1 MIQGIKANDH
11 RILSRVITRIE
22 NDDNVQDQRF
32 IELYDQSQKAI
43 RLGVTGPPGAGKST
57 ITNELIKRFL
67 KKNQTIG
74 VIAIDPSSP
83 FSGGALLGD
92 RVRMNHYNNDKSV
105 FIRSMGTH
113 GILGGLAR
121 KTQEAGDILAASGK
135 DIIIFETVGV
145 GQGEYDIAKAA
156 DLTILVLVPES
167 GDEIQLMKAGLIEIA
182 DIFVINKSDRE
193 GSDHLADTLSSMIN
207 AIDNDSKP
215 DAPVFNTIASDGR
228 GMDKFFDGVFDQ
240 LDKFDRCGLLVQKKK
255 ERYRNRVKKLI
266 QEQLLGEF
274 WTEDRLKKLEDETK
288 SIDTI
293 TESPYSIAN
302 NILKSFKS
310 RVITLPVRCHSLN
323 I

>member
-1 MIQGIKANDH
+1 MDQVTIQGIKANDH

-22 NDDNVQDQRF
+22 NDDYVHNQGF
-32 IELYDQSQKAI
+32 IELYDQAQKAI
-43 RLGVTGPPGAGKST
+43 RLGITGPPGAGKST
-57 ITNELIKRFL
+57 ITNELIKRFI
-67 KKNQTIG
+67 KNNQTIG

-121 KTQEAGDILAASGK
+121 KAEEAGDILAASGK
-135 DIIIFETVGV
+135 DVIIFETVGV

-193 GSDHLADTLSSMIN
+193 GADHLADTLSSMIN
-207 AIDNDSKP
+207 AIGNDSKP
-215 DAPVFNTIASDGR
+215 DAPVFTTVASDGR

-266 QEQLLGEF
+266 QEQLLVEF
-274 WTEDRLKKLEDETK
+274 WTEDRLRKLEDATK
-288 SIDTI
+288 SLDTI

-302 NILKSFKS
+302 DILKSFKS
-310 RVITLPVRCHSLN
+310 
-323 I
+323 

>member
-1 MIQGIKANDH
+1 MEQGTIQGIKANDH

-22 NDDNVQDQRF
+22 NDDYVQDQRF
-32 IELYDQSQKAI
+32 IELYDQAQKAI
-43 RLGVTGPPGAGKST
+43 RLGITGPPGAGKST

-113 GILGGLAR
+113 GEPGGLAR
-121 KTQEAGDILAASGK
+121 KAQEAGDILAASGK
-135 DIIIFETVGV
+135 DVIIFETVGV
-145 GQGEYDIAKAA
+145 GQGEYDVAKAA

-167 GDEIQLMKAGLIEIA
+167 GDEIQLMKAGLVEIA

-193 GSDHLADTLSSMIN
+193 GADRLANTLSSMIN
-207 AIDNDSKP
+207 AIGNDSKP
-215 DAPVFNTIASDGR
+215 DAPVFTTVASDGR
-228 GMDKFFDGVFDQ
+228 GMDKLFDGVFDQ

-266 QEQLLGEF
+266 QEQLLVEF
-274 WTEDRLKKLEDETK
+274 WTEDRLRKLEDATK
-288 SIDTI
+288 SLDTI
-293 TESPYSIAN
+293 TESPYSIADD
-302 NILKSFKS
+302 ILKSFIS
-310 RVITLPVRCHSLN
+310 
-323 I
+323 

>member
-1 MIQGIKANDH
+1 MEKVTIQGIKANDH
-11 RILSRVITRIE
+11 RVLSRVITHIE
-22 NDDNVQDQRF
+22 NDDYLQDQRF
-32 IELYDQSQKAI
+32 IELYDQAQEAI
-43 RLGVTGPPGAGKST
+43 RLGITGPPGAGKST
-57 ITNELIKRFL
+57 IINELIKRFL

-113 GILGGLAR
+113 GHLGGLAR

-156 DLTILVLVPES
+156 DITVLVLVPES
-167 GDEIQLMKAGLIEIA
+167 GDEIQLMKAGLVEIA
-182 DIFVINKSDRE
+182 DLFVINKSDRE
-193 GSDHLADTLSSMIN
+193 GSGRLADTLNSMIN
-207 AIDNDSKP
+207 AMGNNSKP
-215 DAPVFNTIASDGR
+215 DPSVYTTVASNGK
-228 GMDKFFDGVFDQ
+228 GMDKLFDGVFDH
-240 LDKFDRCGLLVQKKK
+240 LDKLDRRGLLVQKKK
-255 ERYRNRVKKLI
+255 ERYRNRVKRLI

-274 WTEDRLKKLEDETK
+274 WTEDRIRKLEDATK
-288 SIDTI
+288 SLDTI

-302 NILKSFKS
+302 DILKSFKS
-310 RVITLPVRCHSLN
+310 
-323 I
+323 

>member
-1 MIQGIKANDH
+1 MEKVTIQGIKANDH
-11 RILSRVITRIE
+11 RVLSRVITHIE
-22 NDDNVQDQRF
+22 NDDYVQDQRF
-32 IELYDQSQKAI
+32 IELYDQAQEAI
-43 RLGVTGPPGAGKST
+43 RLGITGPPGAGKST
-57 ITNELIKRFL
+57 IINELIKRFL

-105 FIRSMGTH
+105 FIRSMGSH
-113 GILGGLAR
+113 GNLGGLAR

-156 DLTILVLVPES
+156 DITVLVLVPES

-193 GSDHLADTLSSMIN
+193 GADRLANTLSSMIN
-207 AIDNDSKP
+207 AIGNDSKP
-215 DAPVFNTIASDGR
+215 DAPVFTTVASDGR

-266 QEQLLGEF
+266 QEQLLVEF
-274 WTEDRLKKLEDETK
+274 WTEDRLRKLEDATK
-288 SIDTI
+288 SLDTI
-293 TESPYSIAN
+293 TESPYSIADD
-302 NILKSFKS
+302 ILKSFIS
-310 RVITLPVRCHSLN
+310 
-323 I
+323 

>member
-1 MIQGIKANDH
+1 MEQGTIQGIKANDH

-22 NDDNVQDQRF
+22 NDDYVQDQRF
-32 IELYDQSQKAI
+32 IELYDQAQKAI
-43 RLGVTGPPGAGKST
+43 RLGITGPPGAGKST

-167 GDEIQLMKAGLIEIA
+167 GDEIQLMKAGLVEIA

-193 GSDHLADTLSSMIN
+193 GADRLANTLSSMIN
-207 AIDNDSKP
+207 AIGNDSKP
-215 DAPVFNTIASDGR
+215 DAPVFTTVASDGR
-228 GMDKFFDGVFDQ
+228 GMDKLFDGVFDQ

-274 WTEDRLKKLEDETK
+274 WTEDRLRKLEDATK
-288 SIDTI
+288 SLDTI

-302 NILKSFKS
+302 DILKSFKF
-310 RVITLPVRCHSLN
+310 
-323 I
+323 

>member
-1 MIQGIKANDH
+1 MEQVTIQGIKANDH

-22 NDDNVQDQRF
+22 NDDYVQDQRF
-32 IELYDQSQKAI
+32 IELYDQAQKAI

-193 GSDHLADTLSSMIN
+193 GADRLANTLSSMIN
-207 AIDNDSKP
+207 AIGNDSKP
-215 DAPVFNTIASDGR
+215 DAPVFTTVASDGR
-228 GMDKFFDGVFDQ
+228 GMDKLFDGVFDH
-240 LDKFDRCGLLVQKKK
+240 LDKLDRCGLLVQKKK

-274 WTEDRLKKLEDETK
+274 WTEDRIRKLEDATK
-288 SIDTI
+288 SLDTI

-302 NILKSFKS
+302 DILKSFKS
-310 RVITLPVRCHSLN
+310 
-323 I
+323 

>member
-1 MIQGIKANDH
+1 MDQVTIQGIKANDH

-22 NDDNVQDQRF
+22 NDDYVHDQGF
-32 IELYDQSQKAI
+32 IELYDQAQKAI
-43 RLGVTGPPGAGKST
+43 RLGITGPPGAGKST

-67 KKNQTIG
+67 KNNQTIG

-135 DIIIFETVGV
+135 DVIIFETVGV

-167 GDEIQLMKAGLIEIA
+167 GDEIQLMKAGLVEIA

-193 GSDHLADTLSSMIN
+193 GADHLADTLSSMIN
-207 AIDNDSKP
+207 AIGNDSKP
-215 DAPVFNTIASDGR
+215 DAPVFTTVASAGR
-228 GMDKFFDGVFDQ
+228 GMDKFFDGIFDQ

-274 WTEDRLKKLEDETK
+274 WTEDRLRKLEDATK
-288 SIDTI
+288 SLDTI

-302 NILKSFKS
+302 DILKSFKS
-310 RVITLPVRCHSLN
+310 
-323 I
+323 

>member
-1 MIQGIKANDH
+1 MEQGTIQGIKANDH

-22 NDDNVQDQRF
+22 NDDYVKDQRF
-32 IELYDQSQKAI
+32 IELYDQAQKAI

-113 GILGGLAR
+113 GSLGGLAR

-193 GSDHLADTLSSMIN
+193 GADHLADTLSSMIN
-207 AIDNDSKP
+207 AIRNDSKP
-215 DAPVFNTIASDGR
+215 DAPVFTTVASDGR
-228 GMDKFFDGVFDQ
+228 GMDKLFDGVFDQ

-266 QEQLLGEF
+266 QEQLLVEF
-274 WTEDRLKKLEDETK
+274 WTEDRLRKLEDATK
-288 SIDTI
+288 SLDTI
-293 TESPYSIAN
+293 TESPYSIADD
-302 NILKSFKS
+302 ILKSFIS
-310 RVITLPVRCHSLN
+310 
-323 I
+323 

>member
-1 MIQGIKANDH
+1 MEKVTIQGIKANDH
-11 RILSRVITRIE
+11 RVLSRVITHIE
-22 NDDNVQDQRF
+22 NDDYVQDQRF
-32 IELYDQSQKAI
+32 IELYDQAQEAI
-43 RLGVTGPPGAGKST
+43 RLGITGPPGAGKST
-57 ITNELIKRFL
+57 IINELIKRFL

-113 GILGGLAR
+113 GSLGGLAR

-135 DIIIFETVGV
+135 DVIIFETVGV

-167 GDEIQLMKAGLIEIA
+167 GDEIQLMKAGLVEIA

-193 GSDHLADTLSSMIN
+193 GADRLANTLSSMIN
-207 AIDNDSKP
+207 AIGNDSKP
-215 DAPVFNTIASDGR
+215 DAPVFTTVASDGR
-228 GMDKFFDGVFDQ
+228 GMDKLFDGVFDQ

-274 WTEDRLKKLEDETK
+274 WTEDRIRKLEDATK
-288 SIDTI
+288 SLDTI

-302 NILKSFKS
+302 DILKSFKS
-310 RVITLPVRCHSLN
+310 
-323 I
+323 

>member
-1 MIQGIKANDH
+1 MEKVTIQGIKANDH
-11 RILSRVITRIE
+11 RVLSRVITHIE
-22 NDDNVQDQRF
+22 NDDYVQDQRF
-32 IELYDQSQKAI
+32 IELYDQAQEAI
-43 RLGVTGPPGAGKST
+43 RLGITGPPGAGKST
-57 ITNELIKRFL
+57 IINELIKRFL

-105 FIRSMGTH
+105 FIRSMGSH
-113 GILGGLAR
+113 GHLGGLAR

-156 DLTILVLVPES
+156 DITVLVLVPES
-167 GDEIQLMKAGLIEIA
+167 GDEIQLMKAGLVEIA
-182 DIFVINKSDRE
+182 DLFVINKSDRE
-193 GSDHLADTLSSMIN
+193 GSGRLADTLNSMIN
-207 AIDNDSKP
+207 AMGNNSKP
-215 DAPVFNTIASDGR
+215 DASVYTTVASNGK
-228 GMDKFFDGVFDQ
+228 GMDKLFDGVFDH
-240 LDKFDRCGLLVQKKK
+240 LDKLDRCGLLVQKKK

-274 WTEDRLKKLEDETK
+274 WTEDRLRKLEDATK
-288 SIDTI
+288 SLDTI

-302 NILKSFKS
+302 DILKSFKS
-310 RVITLPVRCHSLN
+310 
-323 I
+323 

>member
-1 MIQGIKANDH
+1 MEKVTIQGIKANDH
-11 RILSRVITRIE
+11 RVLSRVITHIE
-22 NDDNVQDQRF
+22 NDDYVQDQRF
-32 IELYDQSQKAI
+32 IELYDQAQEAI
-43 RLGVTGPPGAGKST
+43 RLGITGPPGAGKST
-57 ITNELIKRFL
+57 IINELIKRFL

-92 RVRMNHYNNDKSV
+92 RVRMNHYNNDKRV

-113 GILGGLAR
+113 GNLGGLAR

-135 DIIIFETVGV
+135 DVIIFETVGV

-156 DLTILVLVPES
+156 DLTVLVLVPES

-182 DIFVINKSDRE
+182 DLFVINKSDRE
-193 GSDHLADTLSSMIN
+193 GADRLANTLNSMIN
-207 AIDNDSKP
+207 AIGNNSKL
-215 DAPVFNTIASDGR
+215 DAPVYTTVASDGK
-228 GMDKFFDGVFDQ
+228 GMDKLFDGVFDHLEK
-240 LDKFDRCGLLVQKKK
+240 LDRYGLLVKKKK

-274 WTEDRLKKLEDETK
+274 WTEDRIRKLEDATK
-288 SIDTI
+288 SLDTI

-302 NILKSFKS
+302 DILKSFKS
-310 RVITLPVRCHSLN
+310 
-323 I
+323 

>member
-1 MIQGIKANDH
+1 MEQGTIQGIKANDH

-22 NDDNVQDQRF
+22 NDDYVQDQRF
-32 IELYDQSQKAI
+32 IELYDQAQKAI
-43 RLGVTGPPGAGKST
+43 RLGITGPPGAGKST
-57 ITNELIKRFL
+57 IINELIKRFL

-113 GILGGLAR
+113 GSLGGLAR

-135 DIIIFETVGV
+135 DVIIFETVGV

-167 GDEIQLMKAGLIEIA
+167 GDEIQLMKAGLVEIA

-193 GSDHLADTLSSMIN
+193 GADRLANTLSSMIN
-207 AIDNDSKP
+207 AIGNDSKP
-215 DAPVFNTIASDGR
+215 DAPVFTTVASDGR
-228 GMDKFFDGVFDQ
+228 GMDKLFDGVFDQ

-266 QEQLLGEF
+266 QEQLLVEF
-274 WTEDRLKKLEDETK
+274 WTEDRLRKLEDATK
-288 SIDTI
+288 SLDTI
-293 TESPYSIAN
+293 TESPYSIADD
-302 NILKSFKS
+302 ILKSFIS
-310 RVITLPVRCHSLN
+310 
-323 I
+323 

>member
-1 MIQGIKANDH
+1 MEQGTIQGIKANDH

-22 NDDNVQDQRF
+22 NDDYVKDQRF
-32 IELYDQSQKAI
+32 IELYDQAQKAI

-113 GILGGLAR
+113 GSLGGLAR

-193 GSDHLADTLSSMIN
+193 GADRLVNTLSSMIN
-207 AIDNDSKP
+207 AIGNDSKP
-215 DAPVFNTIASDGR
+215 DAPVFTTVASDGR
-228 GMDKFFDGVFDQ
+228 GMDKLFDGVFDQ

-266 QEQLLGEF
+266 QEQLLVEF
-274 WTEDRLKKLEDETK
+274 WTEDRLRKLEDATK
-288 SIDTI
+288 SLDTI
-293 TESPYSIAN
+293 TESPYSIADD
-302 NILKSFKS
+302 ILKSFIS
-310 RVITLPVRCHSLN
+310 
-323 I
+323 

>member
-1 MIQGIKANDH
+1 MDQVTIQGIKANDH

-22 NDDNVQDQRF
+22 NDDYVQDQRF
-32 IELYDQSQKAI
+32 IELYDQAQKAI
-43 RLGVTGPPGAGKST
+43 RLGITGPPGAGKST
-57 ITNELIKRFL
+57 ITNELIKRFI
-67 KKNQTIG
+67 KNNQTIG

-121 KTQEAGDILAASGK
+121 KAEEAGDILAASGK
-135 DIIIFETVGV
+135 DVIIFETVGV

-167 GDEIQLMKAGLIEIA
+167 GDEIQLMKAGLVEIA

-193 GSDHLADTLSSMIN
+193 GADHLADTLSSMIN
-207 AIDNDSKP
+207 AIGNDSKP
-215 DAPVFNTIASDGR
+215 DAPVFTTVASDGR

-274 WTEDRLKKLEDETK
+274 WTEDRLRKLEDATK
-288 SIDTI
+288 SLDTI

-302 NILKSFKS
+302 DILKSFKS
-310 RVITLPVRCHSLN
+310 
-323 I
+323 

>member
-1 MIQGIKANDH
+1 MEQGTIQGIKANDH

-22 NDDNVQDQRF
+22 NDDYVQDQRF
-32 IELYDQSQKAI
+32 IELYDQAQKAI
-43 RLGVTGPPGAGKST
+43 RLGITGPPGAGKST

-113 GILGGLAR
+113 GNLGGLAR

-193 GSDHLADTLSSMIN
+193 GADRLANTLSSMIN
-207 AIDNDSKP
+207 AIGNDSKP
-215 DAPVFNTIASDGR
+215 DAPVFTTVASDGR

-274 WTEDRLKKLEDETK
+274 WTEDRLRKLEDATK
-288 SIDTI
+288 SLDTI
-293 TESPYSIAN
+293 TESPYSIADD
-302 NILKSFKS
+302 ILKSFIS
-310 RVITLPVRCHSLN
+310 
-323 I
+323 

>member
-1 MIQGIKANDH
+1 MEKVIIQGIKANDH

-22 NDDNVQDQRF
+22 NDDYVHEKRF
-32 IELYDQSQKAI
+32 IELYDQAQEAI
-43 RLGVTGPPGAGKST
+43 RLGITGPPGAGKST

-92 RVRMNHYNNDKSV
+92 RVRMNHYTNDKSV

-113 GILGGLAR
+113 GNLGGLAR
-121 KTQEAGDILAASGK
+121 KSQEAGDILAASGK

-167 GDEIQLMKAGLIEIA
+167 GDEIQLMKAGLLEIA

-193 GSDHLADTLSSMIN
+193 GSDRLADTLNSMIN
-207 AIDNDSKP
+207 DVGNKSNLDI
-215 DAPVFNTIASDGR
+215 PVYTTVASQGK
-228 GMDKFFDGVFDQ
+228 GMDNLFDGIFNHLEK
-240 LDKFDRCGLLVQKKK
+240 LDRYGLLVKKKK

-266 QEQLLGEF
+266 QDKLLGEF
-274 WTEDRLKKLEDETK
+274 WTTDRIRKLEDATK
-288 SIDTI
+288 SLDTI

-302 NILKSFKS
+302 DILKSFKS
-310 RVITLPVRCHSLN
+310 
-323 I
+323 

>member
-1 MIQGIKANDH
+1 MEQGTIQGIKANDH

-22 NDDNVQDQRF
+22 NDDYVKDQRF
-32 IELYDQSQKAI
+32 IELYDQAQKAI

-113 GILGGLAR
+113 GSLGGLAR

-193 GSDHLADTLSSMIN
+193 GADRLANTLSSMIN
-207 AIDNDSKP
+207 AIGNDSKP
-215 DAPVFNTIASDGR
+215 DAPVFTTVASDGR
-228 GMDKFFDGVFDQ
+228 GMDKLFDGVFDQ

-266 QEQLLGEF
+266 QEQLLVEF
-274 WTEDRLKKLEDETK
+274 WTEDRLRKLEDETK
-288 SIDTI
+288 SLDTI
-293 TESPYSIAN
+293 TESPYSIADD
-302 NILKSFKS
+302 ILKSFIS
-310 RVITLPVRCHSLN
+310 
-323 I
+323 

>member
-1 MIQGIKANDH
+1 MEQVTIQGIKANDH

-22 NDDNVQDQRF
+22 NDDYVQDQRF
-32 IELYDQSQKAI
+32 IELYDQAQKAI
-43 RLGVTGPPGAGKST
+43 RLGITGPPGAGKST

-113 GILGGLAR
+113 GNLGGLAR

-193 GSDHLADTLSSMIN
+193 GADRLANTLSSMIN
-207 AIDNDSKP
+207 AIGNDSKP
-215 DAPVFNTIASDGR
+215 DAPVFTTVASDGR
-228 GMDKFFDGVFDQ
+228 GMDKLFDGVFDQ

-266 QEQLLGEF
+266 QEQLLVEF
-274 WTEDRLKKLEDETK
+274 WTEDRLRKLEDATK
-288 SIDTI
+288 SLDTI
-293 TESPYSIAN
+293 TESPYSIADD
-302 NILKSFKS
+302 ILKSFIS
-310 RVITLPVRCHSLN
+310 
-323 I
+323 

>member
-1 MIQGIKANDH
+1 MEQGTIQGIKANDH

-113 GILGGLAR
+113 GSLGGLAR

-167 GDEIQLMKAGLIEIA
+167 GDEIQLMKAGLVEIA
-182 DIFVINKSDRE
+182 DIFVVNKSDRE

-207 AIDNDSKP
+207 AIRNDSKP
-215 DAPVFNTIASDGR
+215 DAPVFTTVASDGR
-228 GMDKFFDGVFDQ
+228 GMDKLFDGVFDQ

-266 QEQLLGEF
+266 QEQLLVEF
-274 WTEDRLKKLEDETK
+274 WTEDRLRKLEDATK
-288 SIDTI
+288 SLDTI
-293 TESPYSIAN
+293 TESPYSIADD
-302 NILKSFKS
+302 ILKSF
-310 RVITLPVRCHSLN
+310 IL
-323 I
+323 

>member
-1 MIQGIKANDH
+1 MEQGTIQGIKANDH

-22 NDDNVQDQRF
+22 NDDYVQDQRF
-32 IELYDQSQKAI
+32 IELYDQAQKAI
-43 RLGVTGPPGAGKST
+43 RLGITGPPGAGKST

-113 GILGGLAR
+113 GSLGGLAR

-135 DIIIFETVGV
+135 DVIIFETVGV

-167 GDEIQLMKAGLIEIA
+167 GDEIQLMKAGLVEIA

-193 GSDHLADTLSSMIN
+193 GADHLADTLSSMIN
-207 AIDNDSKP
+207 AIGNDSKP
-215 DAPVFNTIASDGR
+215 DAPVFTTVASDGR

-274 WTEDRLKKLEDETK
+274 WTEDRLRKLEDATK
-288 SIDTI
+288 SLDTI
-293 TESPYSIAN
+293 TESPYSIADD
-302 NILKSFKS
+302 ILKSFIS
-310 RVITLPVRCHSLN
+310 
-323 I
+323 

>member
-1 MIQGIKANDH
+1 MEQGTIQGIKANDH

-22 NDDNVQDQRF
+22 NDDYVQDQRF
-32 IELYDQSQKAI
+32 IELYDQAQKAI

-113 GILGGLAR
+113 GSLGGLAR

-193 GSDHLADTLSSMIN
+193 GADHLADTLSSMIN
-207 AIDNDSKP
+207 AIGNDSKP
-215 DAPVFNTIASDGR
+215 DAPVFTTVASDGR
-228 GMDKFFDGVFDQ
+228 GMDKLFDGVFDQ

-266 QEQLLGEF
+266 QEQLLVEF
-274 WTEDRLKKLEDETK
+274 WTDDRLRKLEDATK
-288 SIDTI
+288 SLDTI
-293 TESPYSIAN
+293 TESPYSIADD
-302 NILKSFKS
+302 ILKSFIS
-310 RVITLPVRCHSLN
+310 
-323 I
+323 

>member
-1 MIQGIKANDH
+1 MDQVTIQGIKANDH

-22 NDDNVQDQRF
+22 NDDYVQDQRF
-32 IELYDQSQKAI
+32 IELYDQAQKAI
-43 RLGVTGPPGAGKST
+43 RLGITGPPGAGKST
-57 ITNELIKRFL
+57 ITNELIKRFI
-67 KKNQTIG
+67 KNNQTIG

-113 GILGGLAR
+113 GSLGGLAR
-121 KTQEAGDILAASGK
+121 KAQEAGDILAASGK
-135 DIIIFETVGV
+135 DVIIFETVGV

-167 GDEIQLMKAGLIEIA
+167 GDEIQLMKAGLVEIA

-193 GSDHLADTLSSMIN
+193 GADHLADTLSSMIN
-207 AIDNDSKP
+207 AIGNDSKP
-215 DAPVFNTIASDGR
+215 DAPVFTTVASDGR

-274 WTEDRLKKLEDETK
+274 WTEDRLRKLEDATK
-288 SIDTI
+288 SLDTI

-302 NILKSFKS
+302 DILKSFKS
-310 RVITLPVRCHSLN
+310 
-323 I
+323 

>member
-1 MIQGIKANDH
+1 MEQGTIQGIKANDH

-22 NDDNVQDQRF
+22 NDDYVQDQRF
-32 IELYDQSQKAI
+32 IELYDQAQKAI

-135 DIIIFETVGV
+135 DVIIFETVGV

-193 GSDHLADTLSSMIN
+193 GADRLANTLSSMIN
-207 AIDNDSKP
+207 AIGNDSKP
-215 DAPVFNTIASDGR
+215 DAPVFTTVASDGR
-228 GMDKFFDGVFDQ
+228 GMDKLFDGVFDQ

-274 WTEDRLKKLEDETK
+274 WTEDRLRKLEDATK
-288 SIDTI
+288 SLDTI

-302 NILKSFKS
+302 DILKSFKS
-310 RVITLPVRCHSLN
+310 
-323 I
+323 

>member
-1 MIQGIKANDH
+1 MEQGTIQGIKANDH

-22 NDDNVQDQRF
+22 NDDYVKDQRF
-32 IELYDQSQKAI
+32 IELYDQAQKAI

-105 FIRSMGTH
+105 FIRSMGTQ
-113 GILGGLAR
+113 GSLGGLAR

-193 GSDHLADTLSSMIN
+193 GADRLANTLSSMIN
-207 AIDNDSKP
+207 AIGNDSKP
-215 DAPVFNTIASDGR
+215 DAPVFTTVASDGR
-228 GMDKFFDGVFDQ
+228 GMDKLFDGVFDQ

-266 QEQLLGEF
+266 QEQLLVEF
-274 WTEDRLKKLEDETK
+274 WTEDRLRKLEDATK
-288 SIDTI
+288 SLDTI
-293 TESPYSIAN
+293 TESPYSIADD
-302 NILKSFKS
+302 ILKSFIS
-310 RVITLPVRCHSLN
+310 
-323 I
+323 

>member
-1 MIQGIKANDH
+1 MEQVTIQGIKANDH

-22 NDDNVQDQRF
+22 NDDYVQDQRF
-32 IELYDQSQKAI
+32 IELYDQAQKAI

-113 GILGGLAR
+113 GSLGGLAR

-167 GDEIQLMKAGLIEIA
+167 GDEIQLMKAGLVEIA

-193 GSDHLADTLSSMIN
+193 GADHLADTLSSMIN
-207 AIDNDSKP
+207 AIGNDSKP
-215 DAPVFNTIASDGR
+215 DAPVFTTVASDGR
-228 GMDKFFDGVFDQ
+228 GMDKLFDGVFDQ

-274 WTEDRLKKLEDETK
+274 WTEDRLRKLEDATK
-288 SIDTI
+288 SLDTI

-302 NILKSFKS
+302 DILKSFKS
-310 RVITLPVRCHSLN
+310 
-323 I
+323 

>member
-1 MIQGIKANDH
+1 MEKVIIQGIKANDH
-11 RILSRVITRIE
+11 RIISRVITRIE
-22 NDDNVQDQRF
+22 NDDYVHEKRF
-32 IELYDQSQKAI
+32 IELYDQAQEAI
-43 RLGVTGPPGAGKST
+43 RLGITGPPGAGKST

-92 RVRMNHYNNDKSV
+92 RVRMNHYTNDKSV

-113 GILGGLAR
+113 GNLGGLAR
-121 KTQEAGDILAASGK
+121 KSQEAGDILAASGK

-167 GDEIQLMKAGLIEIA
+167 GDEIQLMKAGLVEIA

-193 GSDHLADTLSSMIN
+193 GADHLADTLSSMIN
-207 AIDNDSKP
+207 AIGNDSKP
-215 DAPVFNTIASDGR
+215 DAPVFTTVASDGR
-228 GMDKFFDGVFDQ
+228 GMDKLFDGVFDQ

-274 WTEDRLKKLEDETK
+274 WTEDRLRKLEDATK
-288 SIDTI
+288 SLDTI
-293 TESPYSIAN
+293 TESPYSIADD
-302 NILKSFKS
+302 ILKSFIS
-310 RVITLPVRCHSLN
+310 
-323 I
+323 

>member
-1 MIQGIKANDH
+1 MEQGTIQGIKANDH

-22 NDDNVQDQRF
+22 NDDYVHDQGF
-32 IELYDQSQKAI
+32 IELYDQAQKAI
-43 RLGVTGPPGAGKST
+43 RLGITGPPGAGKST

-67 KKNQTIG
+67 KNNQTIG

-113 GILGGLAR
+113 GSLGGLAR

-135 DIIIFETVGV
+135 DVIIFETVGV
-145 GQGEYDIAKAA
+145 GQSEYDIAKAA

-193 GSDHLADTLSSMIN
+193 GADRLADTLSSMIN
-207 AIDNDSKP
+207 AIGNDRKP
-215 DAPVFNTIASDGR
+215 DAPVFTTVARDGR

-274 WTEDRLKKLEDETK
+274 WTEDRLRKLEDVTK
-288 SIDTI
+288 SLDTI

-302 NILKSFKS
+302 DILKSFKS
-310 RVITLPVRCHSLN
+310 
-323 I
+323 

>member
-1 MIQGIKANDH
+1 MEQGTIQGIKANDH

-22 NDDNVQDQRF
+22 NDDYVQDQRF
-32 IELYDQSQKAI
+32 IELYDQAQKAI
-43 RLGVTGPPGAGKST
+43 RLGITGPPGAGKST

-167 GDEIQLMKAGLIEIA
+167 GDEIQLMKAGLVEIA

-193 GSDHLADTLSSMIN
+193 GADRLANTLSSMIN
-207 AIDNDSKP
+207 AIGNDSKP
-215 DAPVFNTIASDGR
+215 DAPVFTTVASDGR
-228 GMDKFFDGVFDQ
+228 GMDKLFDGVFDQ

-274 WTEDRLKKLEDETK
+274 WTEDRLRKLEDATK
-288 SIDTI
+288 SLDTI

-302 NILKSFKS
+302 DILKSFKS
-310 RVITLPVRCHSLN
+310 
-323 I
+323 

>member
-1 MIQGIKANDH
+1 MEQGTIQGIKANDH

-22 NDDNVQDQRF
+22 NDDYVKDQRF
-32 IELYDQSQKAI
+32 IELYDQAQKAI

-113 GILGGLAR
+113 GSLGGLAR

-193 GSDHLADTLSSMIN
+193 GADRLANTLSSMIN
-207 AIDNDSKP
+207 AIGNDSKP
-215 DAPVFNTIASDGR
+215 DAPVFTTVASDGR

-240 LDKFDRCGLLVQKKK
+240 LDKLDRCGLLVQKKK

-274 WTEDRLKKLEDETK
+274 WTEDRLRKLEDATK
-288 SIDTI
+288 SLDTI
-293 TESPYSIAN
+293 TESPYSIADD
-302 NILKSFKS
+302 ILKSFIS
-310 RVITLPVRCHSLN
+310 
-323 I
+323 

>member
-1 MIQGIKANDH
+1 MEQGTIQGIKANDH

-22 NDDNVQDQRF
+22 NDDYVQDQRF
-32 IELYDQSQKAI
+32 IELYDQAQKAI
-43 RLGVTGPPGAGKST
+43 RLGITGPPGAGKST

-113 GILGGLAR
+113 GSLGGLAR

-135 DIIIFETVGV
+135 DVIIFETVGV

-193 GSDHLADTLSSMIN
+193 GADRLANTLSSMIN
-207 AIDNDSKP
+207 AIGNDSKP
-215 DAPVFNTIASDGR
+215 DAPVFTTVASDGR
-228 GMDKFFDGVFDQ
+228 GMDKLFDGVFDQ

-274 WTEDRLKKLEDETK
+274 WTEDRLRKLEDATK
-288 SIDTI
+288 SLDTI

-302 NILKSFKS
+302 DILKSFKS
-310 RVITLPVRCHSLN
+310 
-323 I
+323 

>member
-1 MIQGIKANDH
+1 MEQGTIQGIKANDH

-22 NDDNVQDQRF
+22 NDDYVHDQGF
-32 IELYDQSQKAI
+32 IELYDQAQKAI
-43 RLGVTGPPGAGKST
+43 RLGITGPPGAGKST

-135 DIIIFETVGV
+135 DVIIFETVGV

-167 GDEIQLMKAGLIEIA
+167 GDEIQLMKAGLVEIA

-193 GSDHLADTLSSMIN
+193 GADHLADTLSSMIN

-215 DAPVFNTIASDGR
+215 DAPVFTTIASDGR

-266 QEQLLGEF
+266 QEQPLGEF
-274 WTEDRLKKLEDETK
+274 WTEDRLRKLEDVTK
-288 SIDTI
+288 SLDTI

-302 NILKSFKS
+302 DILKSFKS
-310 RVITLPVRCHSLN
+310 
-323 I
+323 

>member
-1 MIQGIKANDH
+1 MEQGTIQGIKANDH

-22 NDDNVQDQRF
+22 NDDYVQDQRF
-32 IELYDQSQKAI
+32 IELYDQAQKAI

-113 GILGGLAR
+113 GSLGGLAR

-167 GDEIQLMKAGLIEIA
+167 GDEIQLMKAGLAEIA

-193 GSDHLADTLSSMIN
+193 GADHLADTLSSMIN
-207 AIDNDSKP
+207 AIGNDSKP
-215 DAPVFNTIASDGR
+215 DAPVFTTVASDGR
-228 GMDKFFDGVFDQ
+228 GMDKLFDGVFDQ

-266 QEQLLGEF
+266 QEQLLVEF
-274 WTEDRLKKLEDETK
+274 WTEDRLRKLEDATK
-288 SIDTI
+288 SLDTI
-293 TESPYSIAN
+293 TESPYSIADD
-302 NILKSFKS
+302 ILKSFIS
-310 RVITLPVRCHSLN
+310 
-323 I
+323 